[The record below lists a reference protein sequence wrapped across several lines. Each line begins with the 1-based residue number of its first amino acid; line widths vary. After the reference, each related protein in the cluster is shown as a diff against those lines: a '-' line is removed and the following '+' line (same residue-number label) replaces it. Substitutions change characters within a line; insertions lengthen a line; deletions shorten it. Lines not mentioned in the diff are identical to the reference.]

1 MKQKFKEIFK
11 KEDLGNSKLYKVYK
25 DSILAGRNLISPDR
39 ETISFADA
47 MSTSNSSVW
56 LPRVIS
62 EVAREAVEPNLILTN
77 LLDRVEYQAGIS
89 IIFGA
94 LGALTASDLAE
105 GQAYPEQQL
114 QLGGASVTA
123 TVGKSGV
130 AFKLTEEMRTRSRL
144 DIINLHIRAAGR
156 ALARHKEKK
165 VAAYLSSL
173 GVTVFDNS
181 NPISSLLGVTTGRDV
196 NGNANGSI
204 TWDDMFD
211 LFGIVI
217 NNGFMPDLIIMHPL
231 TWVMFMK
238 DPVLRTFALAAGGG
252 TWWGSWTGN
261 PAGKAPYDVPKTG
274 PTTGQNI
281 TPPNVQG
288 LAPSNMQDFPQAGTL
303 DSAPQLPS
311 HFLPFAVR
319 IIVTPFVYYDPATK
333 RTDIIVADSSELGA
347 LVVEEDLFIDQWED
361 KSVEIQKV
369 KLREKY
375 GIHIYNEGLAIAGAK
390 NIKLEPN
397 AIVLPAR
404 ASFDAGSLPVIDP
417 TVAAC

>member
-1 MKQKFKEIFK
+1 MKFKEIFK
-11 KEDLGNSKLYKVYK
+11 DSGPEDPKGYKVFK
-25 DSILAGRNLISPDR
+25 DSFLTGRNSLSQER
-39 ETISFADA
+39 ISFQDA
-47 MSTSNSSVW
+47 MNTPNSSVW

-77 LLDRVEYQAGIS
+77 LLDRVEFQPGIQ

-94 LGALTASDLAE
+94 TGALTAADIAE
-105 GQAYPEQQL
+105 GQAYPEQQI

-123 TVGKSGV
+123 NVGKSGV
-130 AFKLTEEMRTRSRL
+130 AFKLTEEMRSRSQF

-165 VAAYLSSL
+165 VATYLSSL

-181 NPISSLLGVTTGRDV
+181 APTSSLLGVTTGRDV
-196 NGNANGSI
+196 NGNPNGSI

-211 LFGIVI
+211 LFGVII

-238 DPVLRTFALAAGGG
+238 DPVLRSFALAAGGG

-261 PAGKAPYDVPKTG
+261 PAGKAPWDLPKNG

-288 LAPSNMQDFPQAGTL
+288 LQPSNMQEFPQAGQL
-303 DSAPQLPS
+303 QSSPQLPS
-311 HFLPFAVR
+311 YFLPFAVR
-319 IIVTPFVYYDPATK
+319 IIVTPFMYYDPATK
-333 RTDIIVADSSELGA
+333 RTDLIVCDSSELGA
-347 LVVEEDLFIDQWED
+347 LIVEEELFIDQWMD
-361 KSVEIQKV
+361 KSVEIEKI

-375 GIHIYNEGLAIAGAK
+375 GIHIYNEGLAIAVAK
-390 NIKLEPN
+390 NVKVEPN

-404 ASFDAGSLPVIDP
+404 AHFDASSLPAIDP
-417 TVAAC
+417 TVAVC